1 MGIVEELDV
10 TTNMTFVPAAEIK
23 GARILTVK
31 GEELGNIKEVMIDS
45 EHGKI
50 AYVVF
55 AYDCTLGMNCKFFAI
70 PWGALKA
77 NAGDYILKVDK
88 DAFETAENL
97 DENVWALNHKDL
109 AKLYEQYGLDTYW

>member
-1 MGIVEELDV
+1 MGISEEIKV
-10 TTNMTFVPAAEIK
+10 TMDTTFVPVTEIR

-45 EHGKI
+45 EYGRI

-55 AYDCTLGMNCKFFAI
+55 ACDCTLGVNCKFFAI

-77 NAGDYILKVDK
+77 NLGDYILKVDK
-88 DAFETAENL
+88 EAFETAEGL
-97 DENVWALNHKDL
+97 DEDAWTLDRNDL
-109 AKLYEQYGLDTYW
+109 AKLYEQYKLHPYW